1 MPTRYTVVCDD
12 DQSRELRRL
21 AREHN
26 LTEEEVLRQL
36 VDLGL
41 ESLEEETPA

>member
-12 DQSRELRRL
+12 DVSREVEQL
-21 AREHN
+21 ARKYD

-36 VDLGL
+36 VDIGL
-41 ESLEEETPA
+41 SHVDEAKQI

>member
-12 DQSRELRRL
+12 DRAEEVRIL
-21 AREHN
+21 AREYG

-41 ESLEEETPA
+41 EEIGENRVA